1 MEKVPGIGG
10 MFFPGRDPKALARW
24 YREHLGVTPAAGNYD
39 ERGLEQQALGF
50 RTLPGDSKYF
60 GDAGKQ
66 CMLNFRVRDLDAMM
80 VQPEPCRNRRGTQSR
95 TLSEWAV
102 RPLMRPGRHCH

>member
-1 MEKVPGIGG
+1 MEKVPGIGE
-10 MFFPGRDPKALARW
+10 RDPKALARW
-24 YREHLGVTPAAGNYD
+24 YREHLGVTPVAGNYD

-66 CMLNFRVRDLDAMM
+66 CMLNFRARDLDAMM
-80 VQPEPCRNRRGTQSR
+80 AQPERCRNRRGTRSR

-102 RPLMRPGRHCH
+102 RPLIRPGRHCH